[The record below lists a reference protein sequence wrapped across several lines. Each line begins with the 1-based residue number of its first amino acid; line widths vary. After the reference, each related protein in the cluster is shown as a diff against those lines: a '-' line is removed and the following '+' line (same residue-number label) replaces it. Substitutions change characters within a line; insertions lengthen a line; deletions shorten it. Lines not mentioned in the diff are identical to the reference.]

1 MTMYNSFTRYAPL
14 LLILCLVVIVVSNIH
29 LRVTLRQ
36 MHKQQKAITDARIK
50 YARELAELH
59 RAQNM
64 QNM

>member
-1 MTMYNSFTRYAPL
+1 MSMYDSFTQYAPML
-14 LLILCLVVIVVSNIH
+14 MILCLVVIVASNIH

-36 MHKQQKAITDARIK
+36 MHKQRKAIADARLK
-50 YARELAELH
+50 YARELAELQ